1 MKTTV
6 DLPEA
11 LLAEVRA
18 AAKRRGWTVKV
29 MFEESVRAF
38 VNSERV
44 RAPATPGRLE
54 HTIVTGEGPA
64 NPALTFAEM
73 LEISGINRTI
83 E

>member
-18 AAKRRGWTVKV
+18 AAKRRGWTVRV
-29 MFEESVRAF
+29 MFEESLRAF
-38 VNSERV
+38 LDGERG
-44 RAPATPGRLE
+44 RAPAAPSRLE
-54 HTIVTGEGPA
+54 HTIVTGKGPA

-73 LEISGINRTI
+73 LEISGINRPM